1 MSSNEFL
8 LRRMRP
14 DEHAAVAQLV
24 FESTNA
30 WYKAHFDKEVFAGGP
45 SAAMVFPEVYE
56 ALDPGCCIVAE
67 DTSSGCLAGSCF
79 FHPRETHVSLG
90 IMNAHPDYFGHGV
103 GARILDEVISIAEAE
118 GKPVRLVSSAM
129 NLDSYSLYTRKGF
142 VPRALFQDMFIEVP
156 EAGLARE
163 AEPHAAARV
172 RDARTGEA
180 AAMADLEMELNGIR
194 REKDFAHFIE
204 NAAGIWGV
212 SVLEG
217 ESGGI
222 DGFLCSV
229 NHPGSNMLG
238 PGVMRTDADA
248 AALVYR
254 ELDARHRG
262 RAPVFLVPVDRG
274 ELVQTL
280 YSWGGRNCEM
290 HVCQVLGDCRPITG
304 VLMPTFMPE
313 TG

>member
-1 MSSNEFL
+1 MERDTIT

-14 DEHAAVAQLV
+14 DEHAAIAQLV
-24 FESTNA
+24 FESINA
-30 WYKAHFDKEVFAGGP
+30 WYKEHLDKEVFGDDP

-67 DTSSGCLAGSCF
+67 DADSGRLAGSCF

-103 GARILDEVISIAEAE
+103 ATRILDEVISISEAE

-142 VPRALFQDMFIEVP
+142 VPRALFQDMFIQVP
-156 EAGLARE
+156 EGGLLPE
-163 AEPHAAARV
+163 AAPDVLGRV
-172 RDARTGEA
+172 RDARPA
-180 AAMADLEMELNGIR
+180 DAPLLADLELELSGIR
-194 REKDFAHFIE
+194 REKDFVHFAE

-217 ESGGI
+217 ESGRI

-229 NHPGSNMLG
+229 KHPGSNMLG

-248 AALVYR
+248 AALIYR

-262 RAPVFLVPVDRG
+262 RAPVFLVPADRE

-280 YSWGGRNCEM
+280 YAWGGRNCEM
-290 HVCQVLGDCRPITG
+290 HVCQVRGDCPPITG